1 MNSTPKAPLKPP
13 VSGVAE
19 RASPYA
25 VEEPPRDPPPR
36 NAAPQVYD
44 PFLGTGGTMLVGL
57 GERIVFARKQ
67 RGLESNAALARAL
80 DLPSGVVRQHIMRNT
95 IPREH
100 ILRYVSV
107 LDTPVEWLLEGRGP
121 QPKPNK
127 IDLIL
132 SNPPYSAAAVAVGK
146 TTPAPNAVPAPVT
159 PDELVGARD
168 LPVYGA
174 AQGGEGITVDP
185 HPIEWVKRPAPLLSV
200 PKGFA
205 VYVVGDSMSPAYEQ
219 GDMVFVHPGLPLA
232 KGDDA
237 LLAEIPEA
245 GGEWNAIVKRVLGWT
260 DSAWKLR
267 QYAPARDFDVARA
280 KFPRAFRIVG
290 KYNRR

>member
-1 MNSTPKAPLKPP
+1 MSSTAKPP
-13 VSGVAE
+13 HKGQLPPGPSIPGVAE
-19 RASPYA
+19 RAAPYA
-25 VEEPPRDPPPR
+25 VEDPPPGGM
-36 NAAPQVYD
+36 PPIYD
-44 PFLGTGGTMLVGL
+44 PTSGSGTLLLGL

-67 RGLESNAALARAL
+67 RGFESNAALARAL

-100 ILRYVSV
+100 LLRYVHA
-107 LDTPVEWLLEGRGP
+107 LDVPVEWLLEGRGP
-121 QPKPNK
+121 QPKPR
-127 IDLIL
+127 
-132 SNPPYSAAAVAVGK
+132 PVEATAAK
-146 TTPAPNAVPAPVT
+146 PAPNAIPAAVT

-174 AQGGEGITVDP
+174 AQGGDGITVDP

-219 GDMVFVHPGLPLA
+219 GDMVFVHPGLPVS

-260 DSAWKLR
+260 DAVWKLR
-267 QYAPARDFDVARA
+267 QYAPAREFEVPRA